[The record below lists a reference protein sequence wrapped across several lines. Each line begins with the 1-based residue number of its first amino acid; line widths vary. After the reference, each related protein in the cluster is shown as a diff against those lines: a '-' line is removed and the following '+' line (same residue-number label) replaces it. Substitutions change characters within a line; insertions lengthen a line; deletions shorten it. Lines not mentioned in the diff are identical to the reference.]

1 MKLLLLSLLLKDWW
15 VVETM
20 LTIWVFVCRWE
31 KDQFFKAQKY
41 QEEIQDKQKPDAGMK
56 ADEKERE
63 VYKEDAKKLLEGAKP
78 WRPTWKALGLGHYER
93 PLVKS

>member
-1 MKLLLLSLLLKDWW
+1 MELLGFDLLLLEDWW
-15 VVETM
+15 VFGIM
-20 LTIWVFVCRWE
+20 LTRGLCRWE

-78 WRPTWKALGLGHYER
+78 WRPTWRALGLGHYER